1 MSGNIGIN
9 EGRYMKIVI
18 YGIGKGYSVFF
29 ERNNTFL
36 KRNIH
41 AADIQIIGFVDGNRA
56 LWGTK
61 VTYDRRE
68 FIIQNIE
75 DFSKAIV
82 EGVIVTTELFFE
94 EIKEELVGKGYR
106 EEQIFL
112 INELYDSY
120 LGQLFSKGDF
130 ENKIGLE
137 IGGPTDLFY
146 RIYEQC
152 QICDNVNFSSDTV
165 WWKNETNDYRY
176 KNKVLGNTLILEATH
191 MTQIQNETYDFV
203 ISSNNLEHIAN
214 PLKALKEFAR
224 VTKVDGTVLVIVP
237 RKEETFDRNREDTPF
252 EHLLEDYKNDVGEDD
267 LAHLSEIIEKHDY
280 NMDIGCGGKENFIK
294 RAKKN
299 IENRCLHH
307 HVFNEKCLRK
317 SFIFAGLEILD
328 FAEIIGNWFVVGKK
342 REQKL

>member
-75 DFSKAIV
+75 DFSKEIV

-152 QICDNVNFSSDTV
+152 QICEI
-165 WWKNETNDYRY
+165 W
-176 KNKVLGNTLILEATH
+176 
-191 MTQIQNETYDFV
+191 
-203 ISSNNLEHIAN
+203 
-214 PLKALKEFAR
+214 R
-224 VTKVDGTVLVIVP
+224 VRV
-237 RKEETFDRNREDTPF
+237 
-252 EHLLEDYKNDVGEDD
+252 
-267 LAHLSEIIEKHDY
+267 
-280 NMDIGCGGKENFIK
+280 
-294 RAKKN
+294 
-299 IENRCLHH
+299 
-307 HVFNEKCLRK
+307 
-317 SFIFAGLEILD
+317 
-328 FAEIIGNWFVVGKK
+328 
-342 REQKL
+342 